1 VVLVFTNVMMPV
13 LINARV
19 DSLAF
24 LPLLFKGEHED
35 FDSRWYDSVGDSLM
49 LTAAIKIVV
58 WPLRWPLLHLAT
70 RVRARLLSASAAT
83 QVSFI
88 VGSCEMG
95 DLESIRCDHTGNPSV
110 RKESPSGGTAANTP
124 MGFGSFRL
132 GRATRTAEMRK
143 ATACGE
149 CIRRS

>member
-1 VVLVFTNVMMPV
+1 VSSYACLPALPQVKSCVVLVFTNVLMPV

-24 LPLLFKGEHED
+24 VPLLFKGEHED

-83 QVSFI
+83 QVSSI

-95 DLESIRCDHTGNPSV
+95 QSVEFWLGTGHSN
-110 RKESPSGGTAANTP
+110 
-124 MGFGSFRL
+124 
-132 GRATRTAEMRK
+132 
-143 ATACGE
+143 C
-149 CIRRS
+149 

>member
-1 VVLVFTNVMMPV
+1 MQVKSCVVLVFTNVLMPV

-24 LPLLFKGEHED
+24 VPLLFKGEHED

-49 LTAAIKIVV
+49 LTAAIKMVV
-58 WPLRWPLLHLAT
+58 WPLRWPLLHFAM

-88 VGSCEMG
+88 VGSREAGGMQSCACVSLIEAWGFRRVDG
-95 DLESIRCDHTGNPSV
+95 DGVWRMD
-110 RKESPSGGTAANTP
+110 
-124 MGFGSFRL
+124 F
-132 GRATRTAEMRK
+132 
-143 ATACGE
+143 
-149 CIRRS
+149 IRRSWTRCGSHRRSSWLSATGS